1 MSDYLRY
8 AFETLTEP
16 PQLDRR
22 DFLKQFGAGIVIL
35 ISLGDLLRGQDPGR
49 RRGTPQDFN
58 AFLRI
63 AEDGSVTG
71 FTGKAELGQG
81 VTTAMAQLLAEEL
94 DAPVASITMVM
105 GDTDLCPWDMGT
117 FGSMSVR
124 FLGPVFRQ
132 AAAEARAVL
141 VALAVEALGAD
152 AAELVTRDGAVM
164 VAGDESRRI
173 GYGEL
178 ARGQAIHRV
187 IEGEAAIQDAREYTV
202 VGRDHL
208 ALESRA
214 KVTGAAVYSGDV
226 RRPGMLYARIVR
238 PPAHD
243 STLESVDTAAAEA
256 RPGVRVVRD
265 GDLIA
270 VLHATPDGAAEALAA
285 VRARWT
291 PTRMS
296 MDTETIFDHL
306 MERAPAAQAQ
316 DEAGDPAAAEARAA
330 HVEAVE
336 YRQGYVAHAPMET
349 HTAVAEIADGKVTV
363 WASTQTPFS
372 ARDEVARALGRAPE
386 EVRVIPPF
394 VGGGFGGKGQ
404 NPQVVEAARLAE
416 LAGAPVHLEWT
427 RAEEFFHDTFQPAA
441 VVRVRSGVSAEGRRL
456 RRDARRGG
464 ALPRA
469 RPAGRG
475 PRPRLAR
482 RARHAPLRHR
492 RLARARRQHQRLRP
506 RVADRPHGRRRRHG
520 PAGVPPP
527 QPRGRADARGAR
539 RGRRALR
546 MEAAGRGRRRP
557 RHRLHHRRRH
567 LERHDGAGPR
577 RPRDRAR
584 ARRARGLRPGHG
596 AGGQPA
602 RRHDPGRG
610 LHHHGVGLRPER
622 GAALPRRRGARRQL
636 PHLPH
641 PALLLGARDRGGVRR
656 HRHRRAARR
665 RRARHRRH
673 GRRHRQRHRRRDRRP
688 PDADADDAGEGPR
701 GPRRA
706 VLSSGNLAG
715 IPGDPAAFQLP
726 AVPE

>member
-441 VVRVRSGVSAEGRRL
+441 VVRVRSGVSAEGDLVSWDYAVAYAGTRGAEVLYRVPDRRVAAHGRGWRAAPGTHPFGTGAWRAPGANTNAFARESQIDRMAAAVGMDPL
-456 RRDARRGG
+456 EFRRRNLEDAR
-464 ALPRA
+464 
-469 RPAGRG
+469 
-475 PRPRLAR
+475 
-482 RARHAPLRHR
+482 
-492 RLARARRQHQRLRP
+492 
-506 RVADRPHGRRRRHG
+506 
-520 PAGVPPP
+520 
-527 QPRGRADARGAR
+527 
-539 RGRRALR
+539 
-546 MEAAGRGRRRP
+546 M
-557 RHRLHHRRRH
+557 
-567 LERHDGAGPR
+567 
-577 RPRDRAR
+577 
-584 ARRARGLRPGHG
+584 
-596 AGGQPA
+596 
-602 RRHDPGRG
+602 
-610 LHHHGVGLRPER
+610 
-622 GAALPRRRGARRQL
+622 
-636 PHLPH
+636 
-641 PALLLGARDRGGVRR
+641 
-656 HRHRRAARR
+656 
-665 RRARHRRH
+665 
-673 GRRHRQRHRRRDRRP
+673 
-688 PDADADDAGEGPR
+688 
-701 GPRRA
+701 RA
-706 VLSSGNLAG
+706 VLDAAAERYGWKPPAEDGVGHGIACTTDAG
-715 IPGDPAAFQLP
+715 TWNATMAQVRVDRETGRVRVERVVCAQDMGLVVNPHGATIQAEGCITMGLGYALSEELRFRGGEVLDDNFHTYRIPRFSW
-726 AVPE
+726 VPEIEVVFVDTGIAAPHGGGEPAIVGMGAVIANAIADATGARLTRMPMTPERVLEALAAQS